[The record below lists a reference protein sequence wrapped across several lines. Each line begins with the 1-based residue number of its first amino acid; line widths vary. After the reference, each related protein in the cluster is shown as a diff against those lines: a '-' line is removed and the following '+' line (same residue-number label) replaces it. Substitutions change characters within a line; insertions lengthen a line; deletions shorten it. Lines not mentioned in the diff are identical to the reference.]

1 MDTCTIDGISFSYFF
16 KAAPAVEWHKEPQH
30 HTLVI
35 EGHNVDGVPFDAF
48 IASLD
53 DEDEAAGW
61 QEIYDSLENTIL
73 ERGW

>member
-1 MDTCTIDGISFSYFF
+1 
-16 KAAPAVEWHKEPQH
+16 VEWHQEPQH